1 MYDVVVHHMNDVG
14 LMDKA
19 GFLSFWTWVIF
30 LLSNDYVKHD
40 VTQQ

>member
-1 MYDVVVHHMNDVG
+1 MYDVVVHHMNNVG

-30 LLSNDYVKHD
+30 LLSNDDVKPD